1 MANPAHGDAPSP
13 TIAASHASNDVALEM
28 ARAIRRAEV
37 ALLGD
42 DAAAYASG
50 LEPLLARAGATL
62 VEAPTPQTR
71 FVVPGPSAGEED
83 LLAASENGALLVRPE
98 DVEALV
104 DAYTAVWFPEGLAEA
119 TRRAREEARKLALT
133 RARGVKTRAE
143 RWRSDLES
151 ERTTRMQLRAPR
163 PQGGLGPAGIGD
175 PGRPGHLTE
184 QERRIQESVRSA
196 RAAEQGGSLRR
207 LIS

>member
-37 ALLGD
+37 
-42 DAAAYASG
+42 
-50 LEPLLARAGATL
+50 
-62 VEAPTPQTR
+62 
-71 FVVPGPSAGEED
+71 
-83 LLAASENGALLVRPE
+83 ALLVRPE